1 MKALTI
7 CQPYA
12 ELIARGDKPIE
23 NRTWPTRYRGP
34 LAIHAG
40 KSRAWLGVDDE
51 EAALYAVDVQ
61 RIAFG
66 AVVAMADLVACLPTQ
81 YPADTYNW
89 PARWRQLADH
99 EHANGPWCW
108 VLENVRR
115 LTDPIPFTGSQGLW
129 NVPAEIVD
137 EIQRQVR
144 EAAA

>member
-23 NRTWPTRYRGP
+23 NRTWPTSYRGQ

-40 KSRAWLGVDDE
+40 KSRAWLGDDDE
-51 EAALYAVDVQ
+51 EAALYAVDVT
-61 RIAFG
+61 RIPFG
-66 AVVAMADLVACLPTQ
+66 AVVAVVDLVACLHQ
-81 YPADTYNW
+81 DQAW
-89 PARWRQLADH
+89 PGRWRDLKDH

-115 LTDPIPFTGSQGLW
+115 LPAPIDARGAQGLW
-129 NVPAEIVD
+129 EWLP
-137 EIQRQVR
+137 R
-144 EAAA
+144 